1 MMKESDKYE
10 QENALDLKE
19 KEIFDLNENLEYEKE
34 KRKNMERMFQDLTER
49 ENELQKQLK
58 VSKEKIKVS
67 CTNFIWV
74 CSAKTTLMK
83 QRRIL
88 RGDNIT
94 LKMLPIW
101 FLVEAF

>member
-58 VSKEKIKVS
+58 ESKEKIKVS
-67 CTNFIWV
+67 CTVYKLHLGVLSPIHPYE
-74 CSAKTTLMK
+74 AKEDFE
-83 QRRIL
+83 RR
-88 RGDNIT
+88 
-94 LKMLPIW
+94 
-101 FLVEAF
+101 

>member
-58 VSKEKIKVS
+58 VSKEKLKVS
-67 CTNFIWV
+67 C
-74 CSAKTTLMK
+74 A
-83 QRRIL
+83 
-88 RGDNIT
+88 NIHC
-94 LKMLPIW
+94 MYS
-101 FLVEAF
+101 

>member
-67 CTNFIWV
+67 WGH
-74 CSAKTTLMK
+74 SKTTWTK
-83 QRRIL
+83 
-88 RGDNIT
+88 GGG
-94 LKMLPIW
+94 
-101 FLVEAF
+101 

>member
-58 VSKEKIKVS
+58 VSKEKIEVS
-67 CTNFIWV
+67 STNIIWV
-74 CSAKTTLMK
+74 C
-83 QRRIL
+83 
-88 RGDNIT
+88 
-94 LKMLPIW
+94 
-101 FLVEAF
+101 

>member
-1 MMKESDKYE
+1 MKESDKYD

-49 ENELQKQLK
+49 ENELQKKLK
-58 VSKEKIKVS
+58 VSEEKIKVS
-67 CTNFIWV
+67 CINLQV

-83 QRRIL
+83 Q
-88 RGDNIT
+88 
-94 LKMLPIW
+94 KMVI
-101 FLVEAF
+101 